1 MDFESIRKVCLSFP
15 GATEDIQWEK
25 DLLFRVGGK
34 MFAVVGLEPEPDNIG
49 FKCTPEEF
57 AELTL
62 RNGIIP
68 APYLARHHWVL
79 VNGLDTI
86 RKAELE
92 RLLHSSYQLVFEG
105 LPKKLKESIGNISS
119 KTPAKKKSAV
129 QVKRARGK

>member
-1 MDFESIRKVCLSFP
+1 MDFESIRKFCLSLP

-34 MFAVVGLEPEPDNIG
+34 MFAVIGLEPEPDNVA
-49 FKCTPEEF
+49 FKCSPEDF

-68 APYLARHHWVL
+68 APYLARHHWVSITDL
-79 VNGLDTI
+79 GVI

-92 RLLHSSYQLVFEG
+92 RLLQISYQLVFDG
-105 LPKKLKESIGNISS
+105 LPKKVQASIPLK
-119 KTPAKKKSAV
+119 AVKKKTLS
-129 QVKRARGK
+129 K